1 MSKYDLVIKNGII
14 VREEDLTK
22 ADVGIKKGKIVEI
35 GISINQNESTNTI
48 EADGLYLFPGMID
61 SHVHFNE
68 PGRSEWEGL
77 ETGSKS
83 LAAGGATLFF
93 DMPLNSHPPTTTEE
107 AFYQKDGIAKEKSII
122 DYRLWG
128 GVVPGNLD
136 ELEKLAR
143 CGVIG
148 FKAFMSNSGIE
159 DFQSA
164 DDRTLL
170 LAMKKIAELHSI
182 LAVHAE
188 SETITSFLG
197 KEINSQS
204 ENTALAFSNARP
216 IFSEIEAVQRIIA
229 YAEATKCK
237 IHIVHI
243 SSSQV
248 LKPIVAAKQR
258 GLDISVETCP
268 HYLSLTVDDLEKLGA
283 VAKCAPPLRSKQEVD
298 NLWESIAREEI
309 DVIGSDHSP
318 SLPSMKNG
326 NLLEAWGGISGCQTS
341 LSVLLEEGYW
351 QRGISLET
359 IAKITSANPAKR
371 FGLYPNK
378 GSISIGSDADIAIV
392 DVNEKFT
399 LKKEDLFYKNKL
411 SPYIG
416 KTFRGRG
423 KVTISRGEV
432 VYSTMKDS
440 QTPTSI

>member
-1 MSKYDLVIKNGII
+1 LRKYDLVIKNGII
-14 VREEDLTK
+14 VREDELTK
-22 ADVGIKKGKIVEI
+22 ADVGIKNGKIVEI
-35 GISINQNESTNTI
+35 GIFINQSEAKHTI

-107 AFYQKDGIAKEKSII
+107 AFHQKNGIAKEKSII

-170 LAMKKIAELHSI
+170 LAMKKIAALHSI

-188 SETITSFLG
+188 SDTITEFLAN
-197 KEINSQS
+197 EISSYS
-204 ENTALAFSNARP
+204 ENIALAYSNARP
-216 IFSEIEAVQRIIA
+216 IYSEIEAVQRIIA
-229 YAEATKCK
+229 YADATKCK
-237 IHIVHI
+237 VHIVHI
-243 SSSQV
+243 SSTQV
-248 LKPIVAAKQR
+248 LKPIVEAKR
-258 GLDISVETCP
+258 KGIDISVETCP

-298 NLWESIAREEI
+298 NLWEAIAREEI

-318 SLPSMKNG
+318 SLASMKNG

-351 QRGISLET
+351 QRGIPLET
-359 IAKITSANPAKR
+359 IAKITSTNPAKR

-378 GSISIGSDADIAIV
+378 GCLSVGSDADIAIV
-392 DVNEKFT
+392 DVNEKFI

-423 KVTISRGEV
+423 KVTISRGKV
-432 VYSTMKDS
+432 VYSALKDS
-440 QTPTSI
+440 QTSTSI

>member
-1 MSKYDLVIKNGII
+1 MREFDLVIKNGII
-14 VREEDLTK
+14 VSEEKLSK
-22 ADVGIKKGKIVEI
+22 ADVGIKDGKIIEI
-35 GISINQNESTNTI
+35 GIHIKTNQANQI
-48 EADGLYLFPGMID
+48 IDADGLYLFPGIID

-77 ETGSKS
+77 ETGSRS

-93 DMPLNSHPPTTTEE
+93 DMPLNSHPPTTTEQ
-107 AFYQKDGIAKEKSII
+107 AFHQKDAIATEKSII

-128 GVVPGNLD
+128 GVVPGNIA
-136 ELEKLAR
+136 ELEKLAQ

-148 FKAFMSNSGIE
+148 FKAFMSNSGID

-170 LAMKKIAELHSI
+170 KAMKKIADLHSI

-188 SETITSFLG
+188 SDTITEFLSE
-197 KEINSQS
+197 EINSLS
-204 ENTALAFSNARP
+204 DNTALAFSNARP
-216 IFSEIEAVQRIIA
+216 IFSEIEAVQRILA

-237 IHIVHI
+237 VHIVHI

-248 LKPIVAAKQR
+248 LEPILTAKR
-258 GLDISVETCP
+258 KGLDISVETCP
-268 HYLSLTVDDLEKLGA
+268 HYLSLTVDDLEELGA

-298 NLWESIAREEI
+298 NLWEAIRKEEI

-326 NLLEAWGGISGCQTS
+326 NLLEAWGGISGCQTT
-341 LSVLLEEGYW
+341 LSVLIEEGYW
-351 QRGISLET
+351 QRGISLSSL
-359 IAKITSANPAKR
+359 AKITSANPAKR

-378 GSISIGSDADIAIV
+378 GSVSIGSDADIAIV
-392 DVNEKFT
+392 NLNEKFT
-399 LKKEDLFYKNKL
+399 LKKEDLYYKNKI

-416 KTFRGRG
+416 KTFRG
-423 KVTISRGEV
+423 KVKTTISRGEI
-432 VYSTMKDS
+432 VYSAF
-440 QTPTSI
+440 

>member
-1 MSKYDLVIKNGII
+1 LREFDLVIKNGII
-14 VREEDLTK
+14 VSEEKLSK
-22 ADVGIKKGKIVEI
+22 ADVGIKDGKIIEI
-35 GISINQNESTNTI
+35 GIHIKTNQANQI
-48 EADGLYLFPGMID
+48 IDADGLYLFPGIID

-77 ETGSKS
+77 ETGSRS

-93 DMPLNSHPPTTTEE
+93 DMPLNSHPPTTTEQ
-107 AFYQKDGIAKEKSII
+107 AFHQKDAIATEKSII

-128 GVVPGNLD
+128 GVVPGNIA
-136 ELEKLAR
+136 ELEKLAQ

-148 FKAFMSNSGIE
+148 FKAFMSNSGID

-170 LAMKKIAELHSI
+170 KAMKKIADLHSI

-188 SETITSFLG
+188 SDTITEFLSE
-197 KEINSQS
+197 EINSLS
-204 ENTALAFSNARP
+204 DNTALAFSNARP
-216 IFSEIEAVQRIIA
+216 IFSEIEAVQRILA

-237 IHIVHI
+237 VHIVHI

-248 LKPIVAAKQR
+248 LEPILTAKR
-258 GLDISVETCP
+258 KGLDISVETCP
-268 HYLSLTVDDLEKLGA
+268 HYLSLTVDDLEELGA

-298 NLWESIAREEI
+298 NLWEAIRKEEI

-326 NLLEAWGGISGCQTS
+326 NLLEAWGGISGCQTT
-341 LSVLLEEGYW
+341 LSVLIEEGYW
-351 QRGISLET
+351 QRGISLSSL
-359 IAKITSANPAKR
+359 AKITSANPAKR

-378 GSISIGSDADIAIV
+378 GSVSIGSDADIAIV
-392 DVNEKFT
+392 NLNEKFT
-399 LKKEDLFYKNKL
+399 LKKEDLYYKNKI

-416 KTFRGRG
+416 KTFRG
-423 KVTISRGEV
+423 KVKTTISRGEI
-432 VYSTMKDS
+432 VYSAF
-440 QTPTSI
+440 

>member
-1 MSKYDLVIKNGII
+1 MKYDLVIKNGII
-14 VREEDLTK
+14 VREEELTK
-22 ADVGIKKGKIVEI
+22 ADVGIKNGKIVEI
-35 GISINQNESTNTI
+35 DIFINQSEANHTI
-48 EADGLYLFPGMID
+48 EADGLYLFPGVID

-77 ETGSKS
+77 ATGSKS

-107 AFYQKDGIAKEKSII
+107 AFHQKNEIAKEKSII

-170 LAMKKIAELHSI
+170 LAMKKIAALHSI

-188 SETITSFLG
+188 SDTITEFLG
-197 KEINSQS
+197 KEINSQT
-204 ENTALAFSNARP
+204 ENIGLAFSNARP

-229 YAEATKCK
+229 YADATKCK
-237 IHIVHI
+237 VHIVHI
-243 SSSQV
+243 SSAQV
-248 LKPIVAAKQR
+248 LKPIVEAKQR
-258 GLDISVETCP
+258 GIDISVETCP

-298 NLWESIAREEI
+298 NLWEAIAKDEI

-351 QRGISLET
+351 QRGIPLET
-359 IAKITSANPAKR
+359 IAKITSTNPAKR

-378 GSISIGSDADIAIV
+378 GSVSVGSDADIAIV
-392 DVNEKFT
+392 DINEKFT
-399 LKKEDLFYKNKL
+399 LKQEDLFYKNKL

-423 KVTISRGEV
+423 KVTISRGNV
-432 VYSTMKDS
+432 VYSAMEDS
-440 QTPTSI
+440 QTHTSI